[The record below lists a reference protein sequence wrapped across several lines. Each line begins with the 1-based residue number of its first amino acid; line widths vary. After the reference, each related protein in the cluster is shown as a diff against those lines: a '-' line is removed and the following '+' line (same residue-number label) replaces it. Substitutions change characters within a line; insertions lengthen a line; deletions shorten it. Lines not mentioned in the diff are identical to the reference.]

1 MPELSFDDGAT
12 IFREGDPAGPVYLV
26 ERGIVRISKAK
37 PGGETVLGEV
47 GAGGIFGEMALIDA
61 SPRMATATAVGG
73 AVCSATEVVQMK
85 RKFAMLGPEPVAF
98 YGEMIAYIRD
108 MLPYEDRPP
117 QIKALGETSAD
128 RAALRLIE
136 RLPQVI
142 NGMSHPPPVIV
153 TLLRLFAAY
162 IERRLPP
169 SLAASASVAVRAAA
183 AEPPA

>member
-26 ERGIVRISKAK
+26 ERGTVRISKAT
-37 PGGETVLGEV
+37 PGGEAVLGQV
-47 GAGGIFGEMALIDA
+47 GAGGIFGEMALIDSA
-61 SPRMATATAVGG
+61 PRMATATAVGG

-98 YGEMIAYIRD
+98 YREMIAYIRD

-117 QIKALGETSAD
+117 HIKAMGETAAD
-128 RAALRLIE
+128 RAALRLLE
-136 RLPQVI
+136 KLPEVI
-142 NGMSHPPPVIV
+142 NGLSHPPPVIV
-153 TLLRLFAAY
+153 TLLRLFGAY

-169 SLAASASVAVRAAA
+169 SLAASAAAAGAAA
-183 AEPPA
+183 AGPPS